1 MKRVAMFSG
10 GKDSAATMIVMR
22 DLGIPPDIVIFCE
35 VMFDKARDIS
45 GELPEHREWIY
56 GTAKP
61 IIESWGSE
69 FVVVKGRKDYTTIF
83 HERIAKTTKRPE
95 REGLKKGFPIAGRCV
110 IKRDCKIRPVQKYLR
125 SINEPYIQFLGIA
138 ADEVKRLPLEKNCRS
153 VLYEQGI
160 VESKTFEIAR
170 KNKLLSP
177 IYDNGKRGGCWFC
190 PSAPLCEF
198 ARTKSKYREL
208 WSELK
213 RLDEETG
220 KVSPYF
226 CYNKTFSEIDKE
238 VDDIINRGL
247 FRQMSMWELLR
258 ERKDL

>member
-10 GKDSAATMIVMR
+10 GKDSAATMIIMR

-35 VMFDKARDIS
+35 VMFDKERGIS

-69 FVVVKGRKDYTTIF
+69 FVDVKGKKDYVTIF
-83 HERIAKTTKRPE
+83 HERIAKTMKHPE

-110 IKRDCKIRPVQKYLR
+110 IKRDCKIRPVQNYLR
-125 SINEPYIQFLGIA
+125 NIKEPYTQFLGIA

-160 VESKTFEIAR
+160 VEREAFEIAR
-170 KNKLLSP
+170 RNKLLSP
-177 IYDNGKRGGCWFC
+177 IYDTGKRGGCWFC

-198 ARTKSKYREL
+198 ANTKTKHREL
-208 WSELK
+208 WEELQT
-213 RLDEETG
+213 LDKEVE

-238 VDDIINRGL
+238 VDEIINRGL

-258 ERKDL
+258 KGEGL